1 MTDSLDASASPKPR
15 SAAACPPIRLRA
27 TITIDLEA
35 EDYVTAEQLKARMAS
50 EYDLLR
56 RVFPAAE
63 LGFRQRK
70 PRNVP
75 RVPAPELVVRPYVD
89 D

>member
-1 MTDSLDASASPKPR
+1 MSDFFDDSVLAKGRKPT
-15 SAAACPPIRLRA
+15 ACPPIRLRA

-35 EDYVTAEQLKARMAS
+35 DDYVGTEHLKARMVT

-63 LGFRQRK
+63 LEFRQRK
-70 PRNVP
+70 PRSGP
-75 RVPAPELVVRPYVD
+75 RVGAPRLVLDPYVD